1 MSASVLRRLT
11 AIGLSG
17 LIGAAALVLIGLI
30 AAPATLA
37 GDPCYHGFE
46 IPARTDAAET
56 QIKVAPCFFAPTVA
70 RVPVGATVTFFNG
83 PGFTHLITGA
93 NAEWGSRDVELKP
106 DSTVSYQFDKP
117 GVYPYACAL
126 HRGMSGA
133 IVVGDAAG
141 AAAVATSQPSPTPA
155 PAAAQ
160 TSDAPA
166 SGGMP
171 TVVAGTG
178 LGILVGA
185 AGLWVASRVY
195 RRRPTEDG
203 QVE

>member
-1 MSASVLRRLT
+1 MSPSVLRRLV

-17 LIGAAALVLIGLI
+17 LIGGAALVLLGLI
-30 AAPATLA
+30 AAPRTLA

-83 PGFTHLITGA
+83 PDFTHLVTGA
-93 NAEWGSRDVELKP
+93 NAKWGSRDVELKP
-106 DSTVSYQFDKP
+106 GETVSYSFDQP
-117 GVYPYACAL
+117 GIYPFACAL

-133 IVVGDAAG
+133 IVVGDATG

-160 TSDAPA
+160 TGDEPA
-166 SGGMP
+166 SGTMP

-178 LGILVGA
+178 LGVLVGA
-185 AGLWVASRVY
+185 AGLWVASRVT
-195 RRRPTEDG
+195 RRRPTENG
-203 QVE
+203 QAD